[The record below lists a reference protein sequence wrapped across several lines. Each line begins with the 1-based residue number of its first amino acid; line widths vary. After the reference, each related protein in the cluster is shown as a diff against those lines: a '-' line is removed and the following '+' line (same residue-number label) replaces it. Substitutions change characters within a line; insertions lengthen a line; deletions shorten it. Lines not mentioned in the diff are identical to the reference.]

1 MCVFSFRII
10 SDASTAFQFTFRF
23 NLRCFCLLV
32 TAFFDTMSSDYN
44 VCCGEVQD
52 IIQDAD
58 CLYQQLLEL
67 ALLPSSY
74 DFSFTWYLIRSL
86 YKLLTDRKKQYNPKL
101 RSVLI
106 PFT

>member
-1 MCVFSFRII
+1 MHPLPSSSLFVLTYGVFVCWS
-10 SDASTAFQFTFRF
+10 QP
-23 NLRCFCLLV
+23 L
-32 TAFFDTMSSDYN
+32 FDTMSSDYN

-74 DFSFTWYLIRSL
+74 DFCFTWYLIRSL